1 MKTIYVDIDNTICR
15 TEGTDYANAKP
26 IPERIAVVNRL
37 YDAGNEIV
45 IWTARGALRGVTL
58 AMATMTKRQLA
69 TWGVKFHQLRM
80 DKPYFDT
87 LVDDRAVSSLMEV
100 Q

>member
-1 MKTIYVDIDNTICR
+1 MKTFFIDIDNTLCH

-37 YDAGNEIV
+37 YEAGNEVV
-45 IWTARGALRGVTL
+45 IWTARGALNGVTL
-58 AMATMTKRQLA
+58 ALATMTRRQLA

-80 DKPYFDT
+80 DKPFFDV
-87 LVDDRAVSSLMEV
+87 LVDDRALSSLMEV